1 MSGYAGDE
9 SIYGLIPEPFHVPPK
24 QPLYRSK
31 FPGAMPT
38 NKKPAASMG
47 QPHTVVD
54 AKNFLRRGEAAMPT
68 VRNPSA
74 VGVAKR
80 STSKEKP
87 TVPRRDE
94 KPVMGLVSQ
103 KNYITANAV
112 DNILAVPKKPVSTD
126 VNYLQKQD
134 YGQVPQY
141 LSRVKQQIAEEYAM
155 IEEMTQSNQPQNEDE
170 IDMLT
175 DAEREKLLDGLKANW
190 ASINKE
196 YQTLSFTLDT
206 PAKKKRKEEFEAQL
220 EQIENDIKKLSKK
233 FVFIHQDRRPW

>member
-1 MSGYAGDE
+1 
-9 SIYGLIPEPFHVPPK
+9 
-24 QPLYRSK
+24 
-31 FPGAMPT
+31 
-38 NKKPAASMG
+38 MG

-54 AKNFLRRGEAAMPT
+54 AKQFLRRGEASVPT
-68 VRNPSA
+68 VRNPAA

-80 STSKEKP
+80 STSKDKP

-112 DNILAVPKKPVSTD
+112 DNILAVPKKPVSND

-141 LSRVKQQIAEEYAM
+141 LSRVKQQITEEYRM

-170 IDMLT
+170 IEMLT
-175 DAEREKLLDGLKANW
+175 DGEREKLLEGLKANW
-190 ASINKE
+190 ATINKD

-206 PAKKKRKEEFEAQL
+206 PAKKKRKVCTCCAVL
-220 EQIENDIKKLSKK
+220 WRCLS
-233 FVFIHQDRRPW
+233 RRVTLSTRPLAPCFFAYACHTPLLCYGALCYGALS

>member
-1 MSGYAGDE
+1 
-9 SIYGLIPEPFHVPPK
+9 
-24 QPLYRSK
+24 
-31 FPGAMPT
+31 
-38 NKKPAASMG
+38 MG

-54 AKNFLRRGEAAMPT
+54 AKQFLRRGESAMPT

-80 STSKEKP
+80 TTAKDKP

-112 DNILAVPKKPVSTD
+112 DNILAVPKKPISNE

-134 YGQVPQY
+134 YGQVPMY
-141 LSRVKQQIAEEYAM
+141 LSRVRQQITEEYRM
-155 IEEMTQSNQPQNEDE
+155 IEEMQQSNQPQNDDE
-170 IDMLT
+170 IEMLT
-175 DAEREKLLDGLKANW
+175 DGEREKLLEGLKSNW
-190 ASINKE
+190 ATINKE

-233 FVFIHQDRRPW
+233 FVFIHQDKRPW